1 MYALLTALRT
11 SHAGDAA
18 HSCSSESAGFSMLP
32 AAMPSCLVLCCSLLQ
47 RTARCKPT
55 VPLCRHRRANQNCR
69 FTVAIISGCTSMGSA
84 ADQLQEQQQKQLIT
98 EPTALCTLALM
109 LVSQR
114 LGLTAPCLGSA
125 AAAAR
130 RCCCHTIAQSCK
142 IAGESALCSCS
153 GSRLMPCP
161 RSAAAAAP
169 HCCLP
174 YHHAIL
180 QCCW

>member
-11 SHAGDAA
+11 SHAGAAA

-55 VPLCRHRRANQNCR
+55 VPLCRHRRANQNRR
-69 FTVAIISGCTSMGSA
+69 FTVAIISGCTSTGSA
-84 ADQLQEQQQKQLIT
+84 ADQLQEQQQLIT

-114 LGLTAPCLGSA
+114 LGTN
-125 AAAAR
+125 
-130 RCCCHTIAQSCK
+130 
-142 IAGESALCSCS
+142 SALPWISCSCS
-153 GSRLMPCP
+153 
-161 RSAAAAAP
+161 SALL
-169 HCCLP
+169 LP
-174 YHHAIL
+174 YHRAIL
-180 QCCW
+180 QNCWRVGAVQL